1 MISAPGLRWILT
13 AALAALAVYALWRAV
28 RSSRPAGGVSHLLHA
43 TMAVAM
49 AVMCWPRGMEIPAVP
64 QVVFFTA
71 AAIWYPV
78 AAAAGGPR
86 GTGSSR
92 SRRMLAAVP
101 HTVVMAGMAWML
113 HAMDKSM
120 GGSHQ
125 ASGATGHGAVGGH
138 HAAAPTDL
146 ATMSL
151 HGAGQQTV
159 AWILGAAFLAVSL
172 WWLARGFD
180 AARGPAP
187 VPEGP
192 ASVGAVRQ
200 TPGDLLCHGVMAL
213 VMAVMFVLV
222 T

>member
-28 RSSRPAGGVSHLLHA
+28 RTSRPAAGVSHLLHA

-49 AVMCWPRGMEIPAVP
+49 GVMCWPQGMEVPAVP
-64 QVVFFTA
+64 QVVCFA
-71 AAIWYPV
+71 AAALWYPV
-78 AAAAGGPR
+78 AAAARGPR
-86 GTGSSR
+86 GTGPSR
-92 SRRMLAAVP
+92 PRRVFAALP
-101 HTVVMAGMAWML
+101 HTAVMAGMAWML
-113 HAMDKSM
+113 HAMDEST

-125 ASGATGHGAVGGH
+125 AATGHGAAGGH
-138 HAAAPTDL
+138 HGGAPAGL

-151 HGAGQQTV
+151 HGTTQQTV
-159 AWILGAAFLAVSL
+159 AWVLGAAFLVLSL

-180 AARGPAP
+180 TARGRAP

-192 ASVGAVRQ
+192 APAGAAEQ
-200 TPGDLLCHGVMAL
+200 APGDLLCHGVMAL